1 MKTLVALWTG
11 DSKICRGAV
20 NTFALQM
27 RVAASTQFLL
37 NKRPKVERIIFFMNV
52 FV

>member
-1 MKTLVALWTG
+1 LSSLLLH
-11 DSKICRGAV
+11 DV
-20 NTFALQM
+20 NTLAPQKTM
-27 RVAASTQFLL
+27 VSTNGRVAAITQFLL